1 MRKIAVI
8 FCALVL
14 AEGVQ
19 ASWYWPF
26 GSDEGPEESPRR
38 ISELMEPA
46 TKLIDEAS
54 DFASDGKVDESVE
67 KYREALMEL
76 DRIERENPERAKG
89 SEFATLRNKRAYV
102 NAAIDS
108 MLLSQVK
115 QNAKAVAVSDTTEL
129 ERKLAEERGE
139 DRPSTARPSGL
150 AARTS
155 GLDEDLKPAVKPE
168 SKPKKQAK
176 VSEPETRNLEPETR
190 NQKPATKREQA
201 MDAIA
206 SGDYATAESLINEM
220 LAAKPNGA
228 MALNLRAAMEMK
240 QGRFDV
246 AEDTLDQA
254 IMSNPRSHF
263 AYYNLAILLLQK
275 DAGNKASAKRY
286 YETGRAMG
294 GPEDAVLEALIK

>member
-1 MRKIAVI
+1 MRKFAVI
-8 FCALVL
+8 FCALVF
-14 AEGVQ
+14 AGGAR

-26 GSDEGPEESPRR
+26 GSDEGPDESPRR

-54 DFASDGKVDESVE
+54 DFAADGKVDESVE
-67 KYREALMEL
+67 SYRKALMEL

-108 MLLSQVK
+108 MLLGQVK
-115 QNAKAVAVSDTTEL
+115 RNAKAVAVSDTTEL
-129 ERKLAEERGE
+129 ERKLAEERGAK
-139 DRPSTARPSGL
+139 DSSST
-150 AARTS
+150 ARTS
-155 GLDEDLKPAVKPE
+155 GLDEAEKPGVGSKKPAAKQEEPVE
-168 SKPKKQAK
+168 VSKPAEL
-176 VSEPETRNLEPETR
+176 S
-190 NQKPATKREQA
+190 KPLTKREQA

-206 SGDYATAESLINEM
+206 NGDYATAEALINEM

-275 DAGNKASAKRY
+275 DAGNKATAKRY

>member
-1 MRKIAVI
+1 MI
-8 FCALVL
+8 VL
-14 AEGVQ
+14 ASGVQ

-26 GSDEGPEESPRR
+26 GSDEDGSEPLR

-54 DFASDGKVDESVE
+54 DFAAEGKVNESVE
-67 KYREALMEL
+67 AYRKALDEL
-76 DRIERENPERAKG
+76 DRIELENPERAKS

-115 QNAKAVAVSDTTEL
+115 QNARVVAVSDTTEL

-139 DRPSTARPSGL
+139 
-150 AARTS
+150 
-155 GLDEDLKPAVKPE
+155 KKVKGKGE
-168 SKPKKQAK
+168 EKKPK
-176 VSEPETRNLEPETR
+176 SEVEVEQRNVKKSAVHLESSPSP
-190 NQKPATKREQA
+190 QSAKPATKRERV

-206 SGDYATAESLINEM
+206 RGDYAVAEGLIKEM
-220 LAAKPNGA
+220 LAEKPNGA

-240 QGRFDV
+240 QGRFDA

-254 IMSNPRSHF
+254 IMSNPRSYF
-263 AYYNLAILLLQK
+263 AYYNLAKLLLQK

-294 GPEDAVLEALIK
+294 GPEDAVLEDLIK

>member
-1 MRKIAVI
+1 MRKFAVI
-8 FCALVL
+8 FCALVF
-14 AEGVQ
+14 AGGVR

-54 DFASDGKVDESVE
+54 DFAADGKVDESVE
-67 KYREALMEL
+67 SYRKALMEL

-108 MLLSQVK
+108 MLLGQVK
-115 QNAKAVAVSDTTEL
+115 RNARAVAVSDTTEL
-129 ERKLAEERGE
+129 ERKLAEERGGGSRAKAKDE
-139 DRPSTARPSGL
+139 VEGRQSKSEAEVEQRKEEKSAVRLRPSPSPRS
-150 AARTS
+150 A
-155 GLDEDLKPAVKPE
+155 KP
-168 SKPKKQAK
+168 
-176 VSEPETRNLEPETR
+176 T
-190 NQKPATKREQA
+190 TKRERA
-201 MDAIA
+201 MEAIT
-206 SGDYATAESLINEM
+206 SGDYATAEALINEM

-246 AEDTLDQA
+246 AEATLDQA

-275 DAGNKASAKRY
+275 DAGNKAVAKRY

-294 GPEDAVLEALIK
+294 GPEDAVLEALVK

>member
-8 FCALVL
+8 FFALVF
-14 AEGVQ
+14 AGGVQ

-67 KYREALMEL
+67 AYRKALMEL
-76 DRIERENPERAKG
+76 DRIERENPERAKS

-108 MLLSQVK
+108 MLLGQVK
-115 QNAKAVAVSDTTEL
+115 RNAKAVAVSDTTEL

-139 DRPSTARPSGL
+139 KKVEGEGEEKNPKSEVVDVQRKKTSAVHLESSPSPQS
-150 AARTS
+150 
-155 GLDEDLKPAVKPE
+155 P
-168 SKPKKQAK
+168 
-176 VSEPETRNLEPETR
+176 
-190 NQKPATKREQA
+190 KPATKRERA

-206 SGDYATAESLINEM
+206 NGDYATAEALINEM
-220 LAAKPNGA
+220 LVAKPNGA

-263 AYYNLAILLLQK
+263 AYYNLAVLLLQK

>member
-1 MRKIAVI
+1 MRKFAVI
-8 FCALVL
+8 FCALVF
-14 AEGVQ
+14 AGGVR

-54 DFASDGKVDESVE
+54 DLASDGKVDESVE
-67 KYREALMEL
+67 AYRKALMEL

-108 MLLSQVK
+108 MLLGQVK
-115 QNAKAVAVSDTTEL
+115 RNAKAVAVSDTTEL
-129 ERKLAEERGE
+129 ERKLAEERGGGSRAKAKDE
-139 DRPSTARPSGL
+139 VEGRQSKSEAEVEQRKEAESAVRLRPSPSPQ
-150 AARTS
+150 
-155 GLDEDLKPAVKPE
+155 PAP
-168 SKPKKQAK
+168 
-176 VSEPETRNLEPETR
+176 
-190 NQKPATKREQA
+190 KPATKREQA
-201 MDAIA
+201 MEAIA
-206 SGDYATAESLINEM
+206 NGDYATAEALINEM

-294 GPEDAVLEALIK
+294 GPEDAVLEALVK